1 MYRLSIARVQPGD
14 NRHHEQT
21 INQAK
26 TEVQQAACTDKQCV
40 LNQYDH
46 VSSSRHWSG
55 ILEPRKCNSRC
66 EARKQRNT
74 KLGTSSTRPTSNFG
88 KQSSRQPTAGGM
100 KSKWAPDFKL
110 DNHAGCSASAGP
122 RFSSEFALFKLT
134 QMAAT
139 LKSKVN
145 AKHNTTGMYMPIEM

>member
-46 VSSSRHWSG
+46 VVNFEKV
-55 ILEPRKCNSRC
+55 ILTPLVGC